1 VERLISEINEIMHL
15 GHFGVELGL
24 PALTVP
30 PPSAWAVA
38 RALTPHFLMH
48 AIVNGSSR

>member
-24 PALTVP
+24 PS
-30 PPSAWAVA
+30 SAAKTGTKTIGEA
-38 RALTPHFLMH
+38 AFEP
-48 AIVNGSSR
+48 AICKAG